1 MGITVTTELLVPLE
15 VYLTAGIHI
24 GTRIR
29 TGPMAPFIYKVRPD
43 GLSILDINKT
53 DLRIRVAAKLISSFQ
68 PDNIVAASAR
78 LYGQVPVQKFAMVTG
93 AVPITGRFIP
103 GTFTNPLLKT
113 YVEPEIVIVVDPEA
127 DKQVLEEASRVG
139 IPTISLCDS
148 ENMPEFVDL
157 IIPCNNKGRKA
168 LALIFWLLARQV
180 LRERGTIPVTGDLQ
194 VPIDEFETKV
204 ALSSKEE

>member
-1 MGITVTTELLVPLE
+1 MSITVTTELLVPLE

-68 PDNIVAASAR
+68 SNNVVAASAR
-78 LYGQVPVQKFAMVTG
+78 LYGQVPVQKFAIVTG
-93 AVPITGRFIP
+93 AISITGRFIP

-113 YVEPEIVIVVDPEA
+113 YVEPEVVIVVDPEA
-127 DKQVLEEASRVG
+127 DRQVLEEASKVG
-139 IPTISLCDS
+139 VPTVALCDS

-180 LRERGTIPVTGDLQ
+180 LRERGTIPVTGELQ
-194 VPIDEFETKV
+194 VPIDEFETKITP
-204 ALSSKEE
+204 SSREE

>member
-1 MGITVTTELLVPLE
+1 MSITVTTELLVPLE

-68 PDNIVAASAR
+68 SNSVVAASAR
-78 LYGQVPVQKFAMVTG
+78 LYGQVPVQKFAVITG
-93 AVPITGRFIP
+93 AVSITGRFVP

-113 YVEPEIVIVVDPEA
+113 YVEPEVVIVVDPEA
-127 DKQVLEEASRVG
+127 DRQVLEEASKVG
-139 IPTISLCDS
+139 VPTVALCDS

-180 LRERGTIPVTGDLQ
+180 LRERGTIPVTGELQ
-194 VPIDEFETKV
+194 VPIDEFETKITP
-204 ALSSKEE
+204 SSREE